1 MDNKQ
6 LYTEIGLKIRSFR
19 KSRGM
24 TLIELAQLINKSV
37 PTVSKYEHGEVSIGI
52 DILMDIC
59 RIFDVDID
67 IFLPCTSTHP
77 ENADIVRY
85 EKFFEDILYIYWY
98 NGEHN
103 RIRSALIDN
112 RSASR
117 TKSILY
123 YDIESTK
130 NIDNS
135 TFIYLG
141 TMNYSDTGSVFV
153 YTNSLP
159 PFDKM
164 TIRIP
169 SFTRAQNYRFGL
181 MTTLSYFYQNVATK
195 IIAASKPL
203 SEADKKALLPQLK
216 ISAEEIKEIKR
227 TNFFIV

>member
-1 MDNKQ
+1 MKN
-6 LYTEIGLKIRSFR
+6 
-19 KSRGM
+19 
-24 TLIELAQLINKSV
+24 
-37 PTVSKYEHGEVSIGI
+37 
-52 DILMDIC
+52 
-59 RIFDVDID
+59 
-67 IFLPCTSTHP
+67 
-77 ENADIVRY
+77 
-85 EKFFEDILYIYWY
+85 FFEDILYIYWY

-203 SEADKKALLPQLK
+203 SEADKSTAPAIKDFSRRDKGNQAYQLFYCLK
-216 ISAEEIKEIKR
+216 VSTFVFYA
-227 TNFFIV
+227 F